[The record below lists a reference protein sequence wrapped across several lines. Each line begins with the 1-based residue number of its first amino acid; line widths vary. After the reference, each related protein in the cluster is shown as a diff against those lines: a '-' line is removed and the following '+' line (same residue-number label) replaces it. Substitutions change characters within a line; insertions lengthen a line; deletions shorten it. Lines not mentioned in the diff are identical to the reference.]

1 MNLRD
6 RVKSY
11 FDRLAISG
19 IPTFWGNVQYNNMF
33 RFMMLEMF
41 KNSSSEDVLPSKK
54 PRPASLNST
63 QIVLF
68 YVYLISVGVSVFVFV
83 LEWKFNSFQVH
94 VNVSAVNEL

>member
-1 MNLRD
+1 MKN
-6 RVKSY
+6 Y

-19 IPTFWGNVQYNNMF
+19 IPAFWGNVQYNNVF

-41 KNSSSEDVLPSKK
+41 KTSSRDDVLPSKK

-68 YVYLISVGVSVFVFV
+68 YVYLISLGASVLLLIF
-83 LEWKFNSFQVH
+83 ERKFQFFSMTN
-94 VNVSAVNEL
+94 